1 MGKEP
6 ILKLINA
13 IRNSNENANYI
24 YKNGECYNFALILRS
39 MFDGEIYY
47 SRIMGHVWFKYK
59 NKFYDI
65 DGPCLKPPKD
75 LYPLEHKV
83 GHRPHRWNKYHR
95 KIHKLINNL

>member
-47 SRIMGHVWFKYK
+47 SRVEGHVWYK
-59 NKFYDI
+59 HNDKFYDI
-65 DGPCLKPPKD
+65 DGLCLKPPKD
-75 LYPLEHKV
+75 LYPLEHKT
-83 GHRPHRWNKYHR
+83 GHRPHR
-95 KIHKLINNL
+95 